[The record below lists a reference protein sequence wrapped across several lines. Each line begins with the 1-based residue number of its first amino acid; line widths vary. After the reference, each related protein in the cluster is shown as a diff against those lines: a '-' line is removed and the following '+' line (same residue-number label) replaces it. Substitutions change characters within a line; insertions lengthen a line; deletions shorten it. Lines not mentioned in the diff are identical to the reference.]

1 VGLERLELAE
11 KSNQLDVALMVS
23 VMANYDNIYRIRA
36 DFSRTLNEGVER
48 RGVVSTYPLGNA
60 CLDRFRYIT

>member
-11 KSNQLDVALMVS
+11 KSNQFDVALMVS

-36 DFSRTLNEGVER
+36 DFSRTLNEGVCPMRMME
-48 RGVVSTYPLGNA
+48 LGSG
-60 CLDRFRYIT
+60 

>member
-1 VGLERLELAE
+1 MGLERLELAE

-36 DFSRTLNEGVER
+36 DFSRTLNEGGCPMRMMKTRVWR
-48 RGVVSTYPLGNA
+48 
-60 CLDRFRYIT
+60 